1 MSRPA
6 LRVGVAS
13 AIACASVSAARS
25 ERLTVSLSTHRV
37 QIESNYT
44 GAELVLFGVIERDGQ
59 SVGRPGP
66 FDVVVTVRGPRETVT
81 VRRKEPTGPVWI
93 NRSQRKFVAVP
104 AVLGVFASRPLELV
118 ADIAI
123 RRRLR
128 IGIDGIVDAPDFAA
142 DLGEADD
149 PYRQALVRLKRREGL
164 WSEEGRGVTFVTG
177 DVFRAPLP
185 LRGTAPP
192 GNYDVEV
199 VVLSQGVPVGRTES
213 GFEVAK
219 AGFEEQVTTAA
230 RDRALPYGLGIAG
243 LSLMFG
249 WLASVI
255 FRRD

>member
-1 MSRPA
+1 MRRQA
-6 LRVGVAS
+6 LLFA
-13 AIACASVSAARS
+13 AVSAAAASTAPVRA

-44 GAELVLFGVIERDGQ
+44 GAQLVLFGVIERDGQ
-59 SVGRPGP
+59 SVGRPGG
-66 FDVVVTVRGPRETVT
+66 FDVVVTVRGPRETLT
-81 VRRKEPTGPVWI
+81 VRRKEPVGPVWI

-104 AVLGVFASRPLELV
+104 AVLGVFGSRPLEEV
-118 ADIAI
+118 ADPAI

-128 IGIDGIVDAPDFAA
+128 LGIEGVVTAPDFAA
-142 DLGEADD
+142 DLGPGGDAF
-149 PYRQALVRLKRREGL
+149 RQALVRLKRREGL
-164 WSEEGRGVTFVTG
+164 WSEEDRGVTFVTG

-185 LRGTAPP
+185 LPGIAPP

-199 VVLSQGVPVGRTES
+199 VVLSQGVAVGRTES

-219 AGFEEQVTTAA
+219 AGFEEQVATAA